1 MQSVLRKLHF
11 RRNQRNA
18 THARRKASQR
28 PSRGTRSTCKRGNHR
43 TSAMKQHVNCIKYTA
58 QHDGTIPSASVQ
70 HRTERGRETSTHND
84 PLYEFQRSSV
94 NAVRTGI
101 LLRTLMTRR
110 KTTKQMKD
118 THGWSRQRREW
129 RGCVVVVVTMEH
141 LEVYARHYVNTLQ
154 NVREKYVFI
163 F

>member
-1 MQSVLRKLHF
+1 
-11 RRNQRNA
+11 
-18 THARRKASQR
+18 
-28 PSRGTRSTCKRGNHR
+28 
-43 TSAMKQHVNCIKYTA
+43 MKQHVNCIKYTA

-70 HRTERGRETSTHND
+70 QRTERGRETSTHND

-141 LEVYARHYVNTLQ
+141 LEVYARHYVNNFFLNGEQRACMPAGRATHSTHKFSVKQL
-154 NVREKYVFI
+154 F
-163 F
+163 